1 MTVEHIRLL
10 VEEAT
15 CKSFLQARDEG
26 KHQSRGSSN
35 RKRSCW
41 QRPGRGLSVQ
51 GLDANDEPR
60 HHRHMRTATVA
71 DAKAR
76 LSALV
81 SAAEHDG
88 QSILILRR
96 GRPAAVI
103 VPVAVAAIAASAT
116 PEDKLSQGELDDFWS
131 RFGDAKDE
139 GSAVQELTDARRR
152 LEPR

>member
-1 MTVEHIRLL
+1 
-10 VEEAT
+10 
-15 CKSFLQARDEG
+15 
-26 KHQSRGSSN
+26 
-35 RKRSCW
+35 
-41 QRPGRGLSVQ
+41 
-51 GLDANDEPR
+51 
-60 HHRHMRTATVA
+60 MRTATVA

-96 GRPAAVI
+96 GRPAAAI